1 MNLEA
6 VNAIMVPYQAV
17 LKLIG
22 SNERYVFINRDGNA
36 KRTNVTLGK
45 RIDDM
50 VEIQSSE
57 IAPGD
62 EIVVTGQARLVDGVK
77 LNIVE

>member
-1 MNLEA
+1 
-6 VNAIMVPYQAV
+6 
-17 LKLIG
+17 
-22 SNERYVFINRDGNA
+22 
-36 KRTNVTLGK
+36 
-45 RIDDM
+45 M